1 MELKEMKEMK
11 TVGELRVRAR
21 LNPAASGAVDRIK
34 NAAAKLIDEIAAAGH
49 GNPGGY
55 RLRALGMTAAEEA
68 AMWGVKA
75 AAAPGAEHI
84 PNA

>member
-1 MELKEMKEMK
+1 MELKAMKS
-11 TVGELRVRAR
+11 VGELRVRTA
-21 LNPAASGAVDRIK
+21 LNPSASGAVDRIK
-34 NAAAKLIDEIAAAGH
+34 NAAAKLIDEIAAVSPA
-49 GNPGGY
+49 NPAAN

-75 AAAPGAEHI
+75 ATAPGAKHN

>member
-1 MELKEMKEMK
+1 MELKEMK

-21 LNPAASGAVDRIK
+21 LNPSASAPVDRIK
-34 NAAAKLIDEIAAAGH
+34 NAAAALIDEIAAVEPS
-49 GNPGGY
+49 NPAVN

-75 AAAPGAEHI
+75 ATAPGAEHN